1 MTMVYAP
8 MWLLL
13 SLAIVC
19 FMFGAF
25 IGRISTNHFNSK
37 DYK

>member
-13 SLAIVC
+13 SLAIVV
-19 FMFGAF
+19 FMFGAVL
-25 IGRISTNHFNSK
+25 GRISN
-37 DYK
+37 

>member
-1 MTMVYAP
+1 MTETMVYAP

-13 SLAIVC
+13 SLAVMV

-25 IGRISTNHFNSK
+25 LGRASAGSHK
-37 DYK
+37 

>member
-13 SLAIVC
+13 FLALVV
-19 FMFGAF
+19 FAFGAF
-25 IGRISTNHFNSK
+25 LGRASR
-37 DYK
+37 

>member
-13 SLAIVC
+13 SLALVV
-19 FMFGAF
+19 FAFGAF
-25 IGRISTNHFNSK
+25 LGRVSR
-37 DYK
+37 